1 MSAIVYLI
9 FDNQKEHFYFATLD
23 AAETFARNESAKPC
37 YETSTVERLSVPH
50 VTSEVLVKLLE
61 GREWW
66 DARHA
71 VSHFRHGEKV
81 EAE

>member
-9 FDNQKEHFYFATLD
+9 FDNQKEHYFATLNE
-23 AAETFARNESAKPC
+23 AETFARNESDKPC
-37 YETSTVERLSVPH
+37 EETLTVERLSVPH
-50 VTSEVLVKLLE
+50 VTSEVLVKMRE

-71 VSHFRHGEKV
+71 VSHFRNGEKI